1 MRKDLHCF
9 SVYLAPCT
17 LYRSSIMM
25 NDEGK
30 STRGSDLKGTI
41 GIIAG
46 GGNFPL
52 MVAREAR
59 AQGLRVAAVAHKGE
73 TDPAISECV
82 DALAW
87 IRLGQLGHLVSSLKK
102 MGVVRAVMA
111 GTITKRRMFEKV
123 RPDLKGLALMSRLA
137 MLQDDHILRAVAEE
151 LGKSGIEVVSSTV
164 CVPGLTVEAGCLT
177 RRRPTKKEDQDMAFG
192 WTMAKALGRLDIGQ
206 CVVVR
211 RRTVLAVE
219 AIEGTDETISRGGRL
234 AGADA
239 VVVKVSKPGQDL
251 RFDVPAVGLGT
262 IKTMAAAHCS
272 GLALEAGKTLV
283 FDRPQ
288 MIALADASG
297 ITVVSRPSDDST
309 PEGPA
314 LA

>member
-1 MRKDLHCF
+1 M
-9 SVYLAPCT
+9 T
-17 LYRSSIMM
+17 
-25 NDEGK
+25 
-30 STRGSDLKGTI
+30 TRGRNSGCGPEDLKGTI

-52 MVAREAR
+52 MVGRAAR
-59 AQGLRVAAVAHKGE
+59 AQGLRVAAVAHHGE

-82 DALAW
+82 DAIAW
-87 IRLGQLGHLVSSLKK
+87 IRLGQLGHLVSALKK
-102 MGVVRAVMA
+102 MGVARAVMA

-164 CVPGLTVEAGCLT
+164 CVPGLAAEAGCLT
-177 RRRPTKKEDQDMAFG
+177 RRRPRRREDQDIRFG
-192 WTMAKALGRLDIGQ
+192 WTMAKALGQLDIGQ

-219 AIEGTDETISRGGRL
+219 AIEGTDETICRGGRL
-234 AGADA
+234 AGAEA

-262 IKTMAAAHCS
+262 IKTMAEAHCS
-272 GLALEAGKTLV
+272 ALAVEAGKTLI
-283 FDRPQ
+283 FDRAE
-288 MIALADASG
+288 MIALADDSG
-297 ITVVSRPSDDST
+297 ITVVSRPNND
-309 PEGPA
+309 
-314 LA
+314 